1 MSMSY
6 LEFKS
11 MLETFGIAD
20 KNFIAPL
27 YSQLVNA
34 DGFGGDGVEFAA
46 AVIKGGAPND
56 VFEVMQAAQMG
67 LVHWAAM
74 QYLRQV
80 AEERGGGNQ
89 ELAVSSATKL
99 LRTFPS
105 QLDALKRYRTGG
117 EQTVT
122 FRHVAVDESGQTRLV
137 RQVTQTR
144 ARQAALK
151 KTAEAP
157 ALTDSRQAAMPSL
170 ESEKQAGRE
179 YVRRTTSSS

>member
-89 ELAVSSATKL
+89 ELEHIIRRATFDHSSCEFDSIATEAV
-99 LRTFPS
+99 R
-105 QLDALKRYRTGG
+105 
-117 EQTVT
+117 
-122 FRHVAVDESGQTRLV
+122 VDELRI
-137 RQVTQTR
+137 
-144 ARQAALK
+144 
-151 KTAEAP
+151 
-157 ALTDSRQAAMPSL
+157 
-170 ESEKQAGRE
+170 
-179 YVRRTTSSS
+179 